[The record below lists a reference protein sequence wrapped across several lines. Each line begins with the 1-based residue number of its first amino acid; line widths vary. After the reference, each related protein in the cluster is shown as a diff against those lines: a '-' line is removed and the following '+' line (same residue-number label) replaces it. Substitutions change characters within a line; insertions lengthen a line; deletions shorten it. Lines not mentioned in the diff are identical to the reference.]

1 MKQRKRVTAIC
12 FALLLFGFIMLSS
25 FFIVEN
31 AHHDCV
37 GEECQICM
45 EIEAAV
51 RTISNLKIV
60 PVLAFGLVVLCA
72 FAQICAEILDSGCT
86 KDTLV
91 TLKVELLN

>member
-1 MKQRKRVTAIC
+1 MKKSKRAAAIC
-12 FALLLFGFIMLSS
+12 LILLLFGFIMSAY

-51 RTISNLKIV
+51 RTISNLKIL
-60 PVLAFGLVVLCA
+60 PVLSMGLVILCA
-72 FAQICAEILDSGCT
+72 FAQICAEMLDSGCT

-91 TLKVELLN
+91 TLKVELLD